1 MLFGTIITAVNGI
14 FEIIFLYVFIGTFLF
29 SILLFFISK
38 KLETIFD
45 KWETDK
51 TIVASQV

>member
-29 SILLFFISK
+29 AILLFFISK
-38 KLETIFD
+38 KLEKILD